1 MARPLHSAIADT
13 PDDAPQSHRTCGSRA
28 AIWRSGVRRY
38 DWVMRVRASWVLL
51 AAVLCFGALLGVL
64 VAGLPPHTEHLPADR
79 PVVTTAASSTSLP

>member
-1 MARPLHSAIADT
+1 
-13 PDDAPQSHRTCGSRA
+13 
-28 AIWRSGVRRY
+28 
-38 DWVMRVRASWVLL
+38 MRVRASWVLL